1 MYETMT
7 VFIDDINTDDIGE
20 VIIDKG
26 HKGTMDSPIQMP
38 WIRYSESV
46 MKLTEAVY
54 QFVDEHEEYNL
65 HQYKDL
71 LEKQGIQWRT
81 ESMRNADVSNLD
93 GITIMALLVGIIRA
107 ERFCDGI
114 LLDFFKDGTIML
126 WLKRL
131 KEIDETVVNE

>member
-7 VFIDDINTDDIGE
+7 VFIDEIKTHDIGE
-20 VIIDKG
+20 VIIDKE
-26 HKGTMDSPIQMP
+26 HKGTMDSPIRMP

-54 QFVDEHEEYNL
+54 QFVDEHKEYNL
-65 HQYKDL
+65 HHYNDL
-71 LEKQGIQWRT
+71 LESQGIKWGT